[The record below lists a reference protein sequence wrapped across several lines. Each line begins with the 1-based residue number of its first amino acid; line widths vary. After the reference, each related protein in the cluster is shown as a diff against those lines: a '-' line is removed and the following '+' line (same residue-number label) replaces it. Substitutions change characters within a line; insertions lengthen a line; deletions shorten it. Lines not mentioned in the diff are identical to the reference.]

1 MSLFKILL
9 VAAFLFCSVDL
20 SASTPDRE
28 RLDRI
33 EQLVTRG
40 NQFRL
45 KGNFEAANQI
55 RDELLATFPDDP
67 AGNVF
72 NLNTVITQLSWEES
86 QRQYDLEL
94 LNDVRRTLAWCDHE
108 LEQQSDD
115 KTAVARAN
123 YYCGVANFSLSYFN
137 GIRGN
142 FLQAGRRGTRSID
155 YLEAALAADPTLIR
169 AKMYL
174 GVAYYYA
181 DNLPAFIKMMSRIL
195 WFIPTGNSEKSLPYL
210 EAVMNSDDEFRDVAR
225 YIYITLLLKGN
236 DDQALSALTE
246 LQAMVEKYPENA
258 RFQLR
263 LVSVLVD
270 RKAYALTIER
280 ISNLLESEHARHL
293 TDLNLSLL
301 KIWRARAHLG
311 LGDLAEASRLQDEID
326 LSSAGNNPPPLWS
339 ISWYLLTQAQL
350 ADLNQQRQ
358 RAIKFYEQIIELDK
372 KVFVSRNVLQAATT
386 GLNQPFTL

>member
-311 LGDLAEASRLQDEID
+311 LGELAEASRLQDEID